1 MPELKRCY
9 WETFI
14 NLVRPRTAIW
24 DIGSEE
30 YMDRNVS
37 AKNWQ
42 DIYNELNE
50 VVSPE
55 DRVFSVSDL
64 KERWGALCGTYQWNK
79 AKLRSKKSG
88 MAASEVSKVKWPYFR
103 QLCFLESDSAELVM
117 ASSSLQSR
125 DALDMISII
134 PVTEES
140 IFPEELPDIDAPAAI
155 STEDHSNIATSIVID
170 LPPAMKKQ
178 DDEEDN
184 IDNVVQTMAEFRQSS
199 SQPWT
204 PEMQRRKR
212 KWHHQE
218 TAKSKSQDIYSAT
231 MAMLSSADKED
242 ICDQYGKTIALELK
256 AWILEKDCSKV
267 FRKML
272 QVIDDFIDN
281 QDVWCHCVALT
292 CSSSSHHCQS

>member
-1 MPELKRCY
+1 MHVDTWHYTKIYIYVTGMPELKRCY

-24 DIGSEE
+24 DIGSKE

-42 DIYNELNE
+42 DIFNELNE

-64 KERWGALCGTYQWNK
+64 KERWGALRGTYRRNK

-103 QLCFLESDSAELVM
+103 QLCFLESGSAELVT

-125 DALDMISII
+125 DASDISII

-140 IFPEELPDIDAPAAI
+140 IFAEELPDIDDPAAI
-155 STEDHSNIATSIVID
+155 STEDHSNVATSIVID
-170 LPPAMKKQ
+170 LPPAMEEQ

-184 IDNVVQTMAEFRQSS
+184 NVDNVVQTTAESRQSS

-212 KWHHQE
+212 KRHHQE
-218 TAKSKSQDIYSAT
+218 AAKSKSQDIYSAT

-242 ICDQYGKTIALELK
+242 ICDQYGKTIASELR
-256 AWILEKDCSKV
+256 ARILEKDRSKV

-272 QVIDDFIDN
+272 QVIDDFIDD
-281 QDVWCHCVALT
+281 QDI
-292 CSSSSHHCQS
+292 